1 MSTAIGSVELNSI
14 ASGIVTGDQM
24 LKTASVDLVMAQPT
38 CPGKYVILV
47 AGETADVST
56 SVRAGIE
63 TGADKVVDSLIL
75 SNIDPQV
82 ISAITRT
89 TEIEQSEAVGIIET
103 FSLCASIQA
112 ADCAVKTANVEL
124 IEVRLGRGLGGK
136 SYVILTGTVADV
148 KSACDA
154 VTANF
159 GREGML
165 LNVEVVSSLHP
176 DMFRALL

>member
-1 MSTAIGSVELNSI
+1 M
-14 ASGIVTGDQM
+14 
-24 LKTASVDLVMAQPT
+24 
-38 CPGKYVILV
+38 
-47 AGETADVST
+47 
-56 SVRAGIE
+56 
-63 TGADKVVDSLIL
+63 
-75 SNIDPQV
+75 
-82 ISAITRT
+82 
-89 TEIEQSEAVGIIET
+89 
-103 FSLCASIQA
+103 
-112 ADCAVKTANVEL
+112 
-124 IEVRLGRGLGGK
+124 RLGRGLGGK